1 VERRLSREER
11 AQLAALGRGRDGRTT
26 DIPSGSGT
34 PDWIA
39 AMVRHCSRCGTALEL
54 TPLPEESRDRLAC
67 PACGLVAY
75 VNPRMV
81 VTTLPITDDGDA
93 ILIRRGIEPGRG
105 LWAPPGGFLEV
116 DETVTEGAARET
128 LEETG
133 LLVAPGRII
142 GFYSRLEAGVV
153 TLTLEARIVG
163 GAPQLTPEALEI
175 RAFAPDAIP
184 WDEIA
189 FKTSWFA
196 LADWVMDRDPT
207 ARVPDAFRGHTAF

>member
-1 VERRLSREER
+1 MLRF
-11 AQLAALGRGRDGRTT
+11 
-26 DIPSGSGT
+26 
-34 PDWIA
+34 
-39 AMVRHCSRCGTALEL
+39 CSRCGTALEM

-67 PACGLVAY
+67 SACGFVAY

-81 VTTLPITDDGDA
+81 VTTLPVTDDGEA

-133 LLVAPGRII
+133 LLVVPGRII
-142 GFYSRLEAGVV
+142 GLYSRLEAGVV
-153 TLTLEARIVG
+153 TLTLEASIVG
-163 GAPQLTPEALEI
+163 GEPLLTPEALEI
-175 RAFAPDAIP
+175 RAFAPNAIP

-196 LADWVMDRDPT
+196 LADWVAERDPA
-207 ARVPDAFRGHTAF
+207 ARVPGEFHGHMAF

>member
-1 VERRLSREER
+1 MLRY
-11 AQLAALGRGRDGRTT
+11 
-26 DIPSGSGT
+26 
-34 PDWIA
+34 
-39 AMVRHCSRCGTALEL
+39 CSRCGTALAL

-67 PACGLVAY
+67 AGCGFVAY

-81 VTTLPITDDGDA
+81 VTTLPVTDDGEA

-133 LLVAPGRII
+133 LLVVPGRII
-142 GFYSRLEAGVV
+142 GLYSRLEAGVV

-189 FKTSWFA
+189 FKTSWYA
-196 LADWVMDRDPT
+196 LADWVTDRDP
-207 ARVPDAFRGHTAF
+207 AAPVPDGFTGHTAF

>member
-1 VERRLSREER
+1 MERRLTDDER
-11 AQLAALGRGRDGRTT
+11 AQLAALGRGPDGRTT
-26 DIPSGSGT
+26 DVPTGSGT
-34 PDWIA
+34 PGWIA
-39 AMVRHCSRCGTALEL
+39 AMLRFCSRCGTALEL
-54 TPLPEESRDRLAC
+54 TALPEESRDRLAC

-81 VTTLPITDDGDA
+81 VTTLPVTDDGEA

-133 LLVAPGRII
+133 LLVVPGRII
-142 GFYSRLEAGVV
+142 GIYSRLEAGVV

-163 GAPQLTPEALEI
+163 GAPLLTPEALEI
-175 RAFAPDAIP
+175 RAFAPNAIP

-189 FKTSWFA
+189 FRTSWFA
-196 LADWVMDRDPT
+196 LADWVTEQDPT
-207 ARVPDAFRGHTAF
+207 ASVPGEFIGHTTF